1 MQSIAKTFKDRF
13 GKEPLIIAAPGRV
26 NLIGEHT
33 DYNDGF
39 VLPAAIDKKMFV
51 ALAPNGTANVNAY
64 ASQYQQLQT
73 FSVSDIQPVKENKW
87 YSYLKGVIY
96 LIQQKGGKVEG
107 VDVIIDGNVP
117 VGAGMSSSAAL
128 SSGFAFG
135 LNEIF
140 RLGLSRLDIAYIA
153 QKTEH
158 LFLGAMVGIMDMFA
172 SLHGKAGH
180 VIKLDCRTM
189 EYDYIPF
196 RFPDYK
202 VVMVNTMVEH
212 SLASSE
218 YNVRRKQCE
227 EGVAIMK
234 KYLGENIKAL
244 RDVPLSELEAHK
256 DEMSPEVFR
265 RCSYVLKE
273 NDRLLKG
280 CELLKHGDLE
290 GFGKLMYQTHEGLS
304 KDYNVSCKE
313 LDFLVEQAKTFK
325 EVAGSRMMGG
335 GFGGCT
341 INLVQEE
348 CVERFTGFIK
358 EKYQATF
365 KIEPEVYTMQIE
377 DGVKVI

>member
-1 MQSIAKTFKDRF
+1 MQY
-13 GKEPLIIAAPGRV
+13 E
-26 NLIGEHT
+26 
-33 DYNDGF
+33 
-39 VLPAAIDKKMFV
+39 
-51 ALAPNGTANVNAY
+51 
-64 ASQYQQLQT
+64 
-73 FSVSDIQPVKENKW
+73 
-87 YSYLKGVIY
+87 
-96 LIQQKGGKVEG
+96 
-107 VDVIIDGNVP
+107 
-117 VGAGMSSSAAL
+117 
-128 SSGFAFG
+128 
-135 LNEIF
+135 
-140 RLGLSRLDIAYIA
+140 
-153 QKTEH
+153 
-158 LFLGAMVGIMDMFA
+158 
-172 SLHGKAGH
+172 
-180 VIKLDCRTM
+180 
-189 EYDYIPF
+189 YIPF

-234 KYLGENIKAL
+234 KHLGENIKAL
-244 RDVPLSELEAHK
+244 RDVPLAELEAHK
-256 DEMSPEVFR
+256 EEMSPEVFR

-280 CELLKHGDLE
+280 CELLKQGDLQA
-290 GFGKLMYQTHEGLS
+290 FGKLMYETHEGLS

-313 LDFLVEQAKTFK
+313 LDFLAEQAKTFK

-348 CVERFTGFIK
+348 CVERFTSFIK